1 MKILYFYFRNI
12 FLIVFLN
19 LNEPSKKVCSR
30 NDFTAKYHY
39 NYFLLGNIIFV
50 QIIYVFIY

>member
-50 QIIYVFIY
+50 QIMYVFIY